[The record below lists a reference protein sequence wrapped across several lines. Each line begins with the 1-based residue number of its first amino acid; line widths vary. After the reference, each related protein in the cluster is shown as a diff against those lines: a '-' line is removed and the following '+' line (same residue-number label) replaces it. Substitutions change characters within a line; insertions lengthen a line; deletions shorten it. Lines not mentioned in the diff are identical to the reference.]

1 MKTNE
6 CRRLAEMESFQLDVG
21 GPGLRVRAGF
31 TLLELLVALTV
42 LAIVMGIAMPRIDVD
57 ESRMNAA
64 TQSVGSTLLMAQR
77 LAVTLQHDVVL
88 AFDDGNGVIRV
99 HEDANNNGV
108 IDEGERVTHVELGEG
123 VLFGL
128 GNASPRPMG
137 ADAIVLKGE
146 QGGLPALTFHRDGS
160 ASEEGGFYITSRR
173 AQVVG
178 GYPQD
183 TRAVEV
189 ERATG
194 RPSWYRAGINEW
206 HRGF

>member
-1 MKTNE
+1 M
-6 CRRLAEMESFQLDVG
+6 
-21 GPGLRVRAGF
+21 
-31 TLLELLVALTV
+31 
-42 LAIVMGIAMPRIDVD
+42 
-57 ESRMNAA
+57 
-64 TQSVGSTLLMAQR
+64 
-77 LAVTLQHDVVL
+77 
-88 AFDDGNGVIRV
+88 
-99 HEDANNNGV
+99 
-108 IDEGERVTHVELGEG
+108 
-123 VLFGL
+123 
-128 GNASPRPMG
+128 
-137 ADAIVLKGE
+137 KGE